1 MRTRIFALLAVFT
14 MALGIFSGC
23 RREPDY
29 LSYISEKRENVY
41 LYADDTA
48 EIKIYCSQKEQP
60 YAADGYKGEMNPLI
74 EIFVTLPK
82 NPEELEV
89 KVGNLG
95 GEMNYQA
102 VENRYYLS
110 FTAEGYTSSSVEV
123 NLTADGESKVYSAL
137 SVKYPAV
144 MSCDDAVRCVI
155 EHDGEYFKRLT
166 ENGHFNAEIFVRLLY
181 EEQCYYYVG
190 ICDKAGNIQAYL
202 IDGEHGKVIAVK
214 SLST

>member
-1 MRTRIFALLAVFT
+1 

-60 YAADGYKGEMNPLI
+60 YAADGYRGEMNPLI

-110 FTAEGYTSSSVEV
+110 FTAEGYTSSSV
-123 NLTADGESKVYSAL
+123 
-137 SVKYPAV
+137 
-144 MSCDDAVRCVI
+144 
-155 EHDGEYFKRLT
+155 
-166 ENGHFNAEIFVRLLY
+166 
-181 EEQCYYYVG
+181 
-190 ICDKAGNIQAYL
+190 
-202 IDGEHGKVIAVK
+202 
-214 SLST
+214 